1 MTRSTLRIVLV
12 AGEDPG
18 WGGIGTYTVELAH
31 GLVAEGHHVELAL
44 RGWEQDG
51 VEQLDG
57 LTVHRVTV
65 PAPSWRRGTV
75 AMLSRAHVAREAV
88 VFSSRVAQLVE
99 RLHRADGVDIVEAPE
114 FHASGLA
121 AALHSRARG
130 GARRGPIVVA
140 RLHTPSFLSESL
152 AAEPPTSD
160 TRLLERLERAAVRNA
175 TIVTAPST
183 AIATE
188 VAARWGSAMRRR
200 VMVVPNPIDA
210 DRFRPL
216 DVPAA
221 DPPTLLIVGRIERH
235 KGQDVAVEAL
245 PAIRSDVP
253 GARLLLVGADSELA
267 AGGGSALASLRRRVA
282 ALGMPADAL
291 QATGPVD
298 RGELPR
304 RIARANVCLVPSRFE
319 SFGYTCLEAMACGR
333 AVVASA
339 TGGLAEIVNDGHDG
353 LLVEP
358 ENAPAL
364 AHAAI
369 SLLSDPPL
377 RETIEHGAR
386 ATVEQRFAAPVVA
399 RQVAALYADAASA
412 SAGGR

>member
-18 WGGIGTYTVELAH
+18 CGGIGTYTLELAR

-44 RGWEQDG
+44 RGWEEDR

-57 LTVHRVTV
+57 LTVHRLTV

-88 VFSSRVAQLVE
+88 VFASRVAQLVE
-99 RLHRADGVDIVEAPE
+99 RLHRSGGVDVVEAPD

-121 AALHSRARG
+121 AALHSPARG

-140 RLHTPSFLSESL
+140 RLHTPSFLTESH
-152 AAEPPTSD
+152 ADEPPTAD

-188 VAARWGSAMRRR
+188 VAARWGSALRRR
-200 VMVVPNPIDA
+200 VQVVPNPIDA
-210 DRFRPL
+210 ERFCPQ
-216 DVPAA
+216 DVLAEPA
-221 DPPTLLIVGRIERH
+221 TLLIVGRIERL
-235 KGQDVAVEAL
+235 KGQEVAVDAL
-245 PAIRSDVP
+245 PAIRSDIP

-267 AGGGSALASLRRRVA
+267 GGGSALAALRRRVA
-282 ALGMPADAL
+282 ALGMPEDAL
-291 QATGPVD
+291 DATGAVD
-298 RGELPR
+298 RDELPGHF
-304 RIARANVCLVPSRFE
+304 ARASVCLVPSRFE

-353 LLVEP
+353 LLVETGDG
-358 ENAPAL
+358 PAL

-369 SLLSDPPL
+369 ALLSDPQL
-377 RETIEHGAR
+377 RGRIEHGAR

-399 RQVAALYADAASA
+399 RRVAALYADAASA
-412 SAGGR
+412 SGGP